1 MGAVAGT
8 SGYRAPAR
16 PRVKLGAFSEGSLA
30 PVIFAIVER
39 GILHRPAMVS
49 QLRAEVELATRHEF
63 PPVRIV
69 FGDSQVL
76 VEDGPAVRPDLRV
89 EGSLPDLISLMV
101 APLVGGLPS
110 PMRARG
116 RAALGMVVF
125 RRVRIEGRIGLMRR
139 ILALIRL

>member
-1 MGAVAGT
+1 MAYRSGAPPRIRLGT
-8 SGYRAPAR
+8 
-16 PRVKLGAFSEGSLA
+16 FSEGSLA

-39 GILHRPAMVS
+39 GALRRPAAAA
-49 QLRAEVELATRHEF
+49 QLRAEVELVTGAEF

-69 FGDSQVL
+69 FGDSAVL

-110 PMRARG
+110 PVRPRG
-116 RAALGMVVF
+116 RAALGMVAL
-125 RRVRIEGRIGLMRR
+125 RRVRIQGKLGLMRR
-139 ILALIRL
+139 VLALIRV